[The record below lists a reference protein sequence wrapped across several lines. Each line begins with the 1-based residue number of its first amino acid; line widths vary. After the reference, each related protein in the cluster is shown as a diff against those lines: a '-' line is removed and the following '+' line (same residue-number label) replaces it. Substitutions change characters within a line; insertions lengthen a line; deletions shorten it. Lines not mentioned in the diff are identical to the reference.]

1 MKKVKI
7 PQRKPNKAMSGKE
20 LLDKVTAT
28 QKPKQTPLQEAMTN
42 TKKYA

>member
-1 MKKVKI
+1 MKKTKV

-20 LLDKVTAT
+20 LLDKVAET

-42 TKKYA
+42 TKKHA